1 MWEKIRG
8 NGVLLALFLTATVYL
23 FLEFITPL
31 ICPVLVAMLFVTIF
45 GPFLKK
51 LQNKLHLHRQVGAVL
66 LLVAAVLLLAG
77 LIWILFSWSVGS
89 LPDWLD
95 SLEAVERELRIL
107 LHNCCGAVERFVGVD
122 GLYLENTILEGIED
136 GMSALGEYT
145 LPGVVS
151 HSLEYAKVLGVLGGF
166 LVTFL
171 IATVLLAKDYDDI
184 MNRLLDREDCHTL
197 LEVICGVIRYIA
209 TFVKAQVVIMTVI
222 GLTAAVTL
230 GLVKIHNGVLWGI
243 LAGLLDA
250 LPFIGTGIVLVPLAV
265 TQFIQGSYW
274 RTAVCLL
281 LYVACIFLR
290 ELMEPKL
297 IGRRMG
303 VPPIAVLLSL
313 YMGIQLFGVWGIV
326 KGPLGFVLIRE
337 SYLSIRRAERS
348 HRKNEAGETKEDTG
362 NQ

>member
-8 NGVLLALFLTATVYL
+8 NGVLLALFLTGTVYL

-45 GPFLKK
+45 GPFLKT

-66 LLVAAVLLLAG
+66 LLVVAVLLLAG
-77 LIWILFSWSVGS
+77 LIWILFSWIVGS
-89 LPDWLD
+89 LPGWLGGF
-95 SLEAVERELRIL
+95 EAVKEELRL
-107 LHNCCGAVERFVGVD
+107 LVHNGCGAVGRFVGVD
-122 GLYLENTILEGIED
+122 GLYLENTILAGIED
-136 GMSALGEYT
+136 GVSALGEHT
-145 LPGVVS
+145 VPGMLS
-151 HSLEYAKVLGVLGGF
+151 QSLEYVKVLGVLGGF

-184 MNRLLDREDCHTL
+184 MNRLLDREDCHML

-209 TFVKAQVVIMTVI
+209 TFVRAQAVIMAVI
-222 GLTAAVTL
+222 GLTGAVTL
-230 GLVKIHNGVLWGI
+230 GLTRIHNGVLWGI

-250 LPFIGTGIVLVPLAV
+250 LPFVGTGIVLMPLAV
-265 TQFIQGSYW
+265 AQLIQGSYGK
-274 RTAVCLL
+274 AVICVL
-281 LYVACIFLR
+281 LYVTCIFLR
-290 ELMEPKL
+290 EMLEPRL

-337 SYLSIRRAERS
+337 SYLSIRRQDIVR
-348 HRKNEAGETKEDTG
+348 
-362 NQ
+362 Q

>member
-8 NGVLLALFLTATVYL
+8 NGVLLALFLTGTVYL

-77 LIWILFSWSVGS
+77 LIWILFSWIVGS
-89 LPDWLD
+89 LPDWM
-95 SLEAVERELRIL
+95 SGFEAVKEELRL
-107 LHNCCGAVERFVGVD
+107 LVHNCCETVERLVGVD
-122 GLYLENTILEGIED
+122 GLYLENTILNGIED
-136 GMSALGEYT
+136 GMSALGEHAV
-145 LPGVVS
+145 PGVVS
-151 HSLEYAKVLGVLGGF
+151 QSLEYVKVLGVLGGF

-184 MNRLLDREDCHTL
+184 MNKLLDREDCHML

-209 TFVKAQVVIMTVI
+209 TFVKAQAVIMAVI
-222 GLTAAVTL
+222 GLTGAVTL
-230 GLVKIHNGVLWGI
+230 GLARIHNGVLWGI

-250 LPFIGTGIVLVPLAV
+250 LPFVGTGIVLMPLAV
-265 TQFIQGSYW
+265 AQLVQGSYGK
-274 RTAVCLL
+274 AVVCVL
-281 LYVACIFLR
+281 LYLTCIFLR
-290 ELMEPKL
+290 EMLEPKL

-337 SYLSIRRAERS
+337 SYLSIKRAERS
-348 HRKNEAGETKEDTG
+348 RSKTEDGEPEV
-362 NQ
+362 